1 MDLGGFA
8 SPNSISSLLSHLP
21 TLLWRAACPLSANS
35 RLSQVGT
42 ITDDNG
48 PAEADTK
55 EHKLPD
61 LIVRRTLIV
70 NEQPG
75 KRREGRSWIAHPGFL
90 R

>member
-1 MDLGGFA
+1 
-8 SPNSISSLLSHLP
+8 
-21 TLLWRAACPLSANS
+21 
-35 RLSQVGT
+35 VGT